1 MSTKEDFMSTNQ
13 SKMYE
18 ANEAATGRLT
28 VRDLVITGIFG
39 ALLLAAAAIGGVGFA
54 ITPTL
59 TFYFPLGASLLP
71 GPIFLL
77 YLAKVP
83 KRGGL
88 TLIGIVVALLNL
100 VTGMHWGNA
109 IGAVVCAIL
118 AELIAGFGKYKSKKL
133 NTIAYIVYSYAM
145 MGSYVVYFIDPAGW
159 AARMLGNGT
168 SQDYIDQMNAAAG
181 SSTLIIMIVGVA
193 IVSVISASMGNL
205 LLKKQFEKAGI
216 I

>member
-1 MSTKEDFMSTNQ
+1 MSTNPT
-13 SKMYE
+13 KMYE
-18 ANEAATGRLT
+18 ANMNTAGKLSI
-28 VRDLVITGIFG
+28 RDLVTTGIFG
-39 ALLLAAAAIGGVGFA
+39 ALLLAAAAVGGIGFA

-88 TLIGIVVALLNL
+88 PLIGIVVALLNL

-109 IGAVVCAIL
+109 VGAVVCAIL
-118 AELIAGFGKYKSKKL
+118 AELVAGIGMFKSKKL
-133 NTIAYIVYSYAM
+133 NTLAYMVYSYAM
-145 MGSYVVYFIDPAGW
+145 MGSYVVYFIDPVGW

-181 SSTLIIMIVGVA
+181 STTLIIMIVGVA
-193 IVSVISASMGNL
+193 IVSFISASVGNVL
-205 LLKKQFEKAGI
+205 LRKQFEKAGI

>member
-1 MSTKEDFMSTNQ
+1 MSNNYT
-13 SKMYE
+13 KMYE
-18 ANEAATGRLT
+18 VTEVAKGKLT
-28 VRDLVITGIFG
+28 IRDLVITGIFG
-39 ALLLAAAAIGGVGFA
+39 ALLLAAAAVGGVGFA

-59 TFYFPLGASLLP
+59 TFYFPPGASLLP

-88 TLIGIVVALLNL
+88 TLIGVVVALLNL

-109 IGAVVCAIL
+109 IGAVVCAVL
-118 AELIAGFGKYKSKKL
+118 AELIAGIGKFKSQKM
-133 NTIAYIVYSYAM
+133 NTLAYMIYSYAM
-145 MGSYVVYFIDPAGW
+145 MGSYIVYFIDPAGW
-159 AARMLGNGT
+159 SARMLGNGT
-168 SQDYIDQMNAAAG
+168 SQDYIDEMNAAAG
-181 SSTLIIMIVGVA
+181 SSTLIVMIVGVA
-193 IVSVISASMGNL
+193 IVSFISASVGNL